1 MKDLYDDLKRLK
13 TQKQDL
19 RMAKVDQKLSEIS
32 WRHLGMTPYQD
43 KTICS
48 DREHPLSGEQQG
60 AVKNVGAQLVDVSH
74 QKIPFQ
80 PRLIFECFIVEIY
93 SENNK

>member
-1 MKDLYDDLKRLK
+1 MKDLYDDRKRLK
-13 TQKQDL
+13 NQKQEL
-19 RMAKVDQKLSEIS
+19 RMGKAGQKLSKIS

-43 KTICS
+43 KTICA

-60 AVKNVGAQLVDVSH
+60 AVKNVGAQHVNVSH
-74 QKIPFQ
+74 QKILFQ
-80 PRLIFECFIVEIY
+80 PRLIFECFIVEID